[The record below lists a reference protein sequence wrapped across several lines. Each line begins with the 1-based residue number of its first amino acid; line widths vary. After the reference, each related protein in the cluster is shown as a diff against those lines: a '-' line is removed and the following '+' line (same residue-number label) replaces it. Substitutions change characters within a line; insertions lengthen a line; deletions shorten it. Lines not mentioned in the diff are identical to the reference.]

1 MACVVP
7 VGSSCFMR
15 CPQAGGHDGVYQQ
28 VAVVGQFFAGAM
40 TLVSAVGD
48 QGSTVWDSAR

>member
-40 TLVSAVGD
+40 TLVSPVGD